1 MPLHEQQRLGNYS
14 QRGAF
19 DHLPLGAPRRQ
30 ATHQGLFLDADDDVL
45 VGRAENGEGPRCS
58 SPMRA
63 AQAAV
68 LFPECVHRRRLCWWE
83 GQPASMLPPAHLAL
97 QAPAR
102 PVLQMLLPEG
112 CLPSKPAGDGWV

>member
-45 VGRAENGEGPRCS
+45 VGRAENGEICWAS
-58 SPMRA
+58 SYLQAMS
-63 AQAAV
+63 QAA
-68 LFPECVHRRRLCWWE
+68 R
-83 GQPASMLPPAHLAL
+83 AL
-97 QAPAR
+97 LVQLR
-102 PVLQMLLPEG
+102 GG
-112 CLPSKPAGDGWV
+112 C